1 MTCSWGSNN
10 LTISVGEITT
20 ISHSTYGDCG
30 YRCFGSGAL
39 YAQPWQNRA
48 QRNTSGGRGSNLN
61 EWFRLRNRNYVI
73 AVVRDQSAAK
83 VVASQFDFIR
93 VNLVDRGDDGFAV
106 SLEHSLGWSDSGG
119 CKLRVDRWAEALNV
133 ASNLVQGDAMSAQRG
148 WRQRDDWRRWS

>member
-1 MTCSWGSNN
+1 LCDRHDV
-10 LTISVGEITT
+10 IE
-20 ISHSTYGDCG
+20 
-30 YRCFGSGAL
+30 R
-39 YAQPWQNRA
+39 
-48 QRNTSGGRGSNLN
+48 
-61 EWFRLRNRNYVI
+61 I

-133 ASNLVQGDAMSAQRG
+133 ASNFVQCDAMRGQRS
-148 WRQRDDWRRWS
+148 WTLILDWDVVSVVSIESKLIAEVGLLT